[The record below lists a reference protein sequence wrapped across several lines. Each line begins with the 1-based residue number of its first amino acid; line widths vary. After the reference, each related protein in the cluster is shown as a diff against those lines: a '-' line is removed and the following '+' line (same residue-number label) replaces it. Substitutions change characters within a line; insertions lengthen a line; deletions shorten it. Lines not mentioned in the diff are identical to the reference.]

1 MEGGIF
7 VPWIVKVT
15 SFRIVITFPKPL
27 IIFIVKD
34 NHIGS
39 NALTHGHRMT
49 HRPPDNFVCLAYIP
63 NNIVY

>member
-7 VPWIVKVT
+7 FPWIVKVT
-15 SFRIVITFPKPL
+15 SFRIFITLPKPL
-27 IIFIVKD
+27 IIFIEKD

-39 NALTHGHRMT
+39 NALTHGHRKT
-49 HRPPDNFVCLAYIP
+49 HRPPGNFVCLAYIP